1 MHLKIYLNNM
11 KSIAI
16 SGSARQNV
24 GKRDA
29 KELRYQGLIPAV
41 LYGGSTQTHLSVSA
55 ADLKPVLYTA
65 DVVFVELNIDG
76 KTVKAIVQDAQFHP
90 LTDLVTHVDF
100 LELFDDKEVSL
111 NIPIKL
117 TGTSPGVK
125 MGGKLVQKL
134 RSLRVKALPNN
145 LPQEILVP
153 MESLEVGKSFRVR
166 QVELE
171 NAKVLNNGDD
181 TIVSVIMSRA
191 LRQAEQEAA
200 KAAKGAK
207 KK

>member
-1 MHLKIYLNNM
+1 M

-29 KELRYQGLIPAV
+29 KELRYQGLVPAV
-41 LYGGSTQTHLSVSA
+41 IYGGTEQIHLSVSA
-55 ADLKPVLYTA
+55 ADLKPVLYTP

-76 KTVKAIVQDAQFHP
+76 KQVKAIVQEAQFHP
-90 LTDLVTHVDF
+90 LTDQITHIDF
-100 LELFDDKEVSL
+100 LQLFDDKEVSM

-134 RSLRVKALPNN
+134 RKLRVKALPAN
-145 LPQEILVP
+145 LPQVVEVP

-171 NAKVLNNGDD
+171 NAKVLNNSDD

-200 KAAKGAK
+200 KAAKGGK
-207 KK
+207 K

>member
-1 MHLKIYLNNM
+1 M

-29 KELRYQGLIPAV
+29 KELRYQGLVPAV
-41 LYGGSTQTHLSVSA
+41 VYGGTEQIHLSVSA
-55 ADLKPVLYTA
+55 ADLKPVLYTP

-76 KTVKAIVQDAQFHP
+76 TIVKATIQEAQFHP
-90 LTDLVTHVDF
+90 LTDQITHVDF
-100 LELFDDKEVSL
+100 LQLFDDKEVSI
-111 NIPIKL
+111 NIPINL

-134 RSLRVKALPNN
+134 RKLRVKALPAN
-145 LPQEILVP
+145 LPQEIDVP

-171 NAKVLNNGDD
+171 NAKVLNNADD

-200 KAAKGAK
+200 KAAKGGK
-207 KK
+207 K

>member
-1 MHLKIYLNNM
+1 M

-16 SGSARQNV
+16 SGSLRKNV

-29 KELRYQGLIPAV
+29 KELRYEGQVPAV
-41 LYGGSTQTHLSVSA
+41 LYGGTTQTHLSVSA
-55 ADLKPVLYTA
+55 ADLKAVLYTPE
-65 DVVFVELNIDG
+65 VVFLELNIDG
-76 KTVKAIVQDAQFHP
+76 KNVKAIVQDAQFHP
-90 LTDLVTHVDF
+90 LTDQVTHIDF
-100 LELFDDKEVSL
+100 LELFDDKEVTL
-111 NIPIKL
+111 NIPVKL

-125 MGGKLVQKL
+125 LGGKLVQKL
-134 RSLRVKALPNN
+134 RKLRVKALPAN

-153 MESLEVGKSFRVR
+153 MESLEVGKSFRVA
-166 QVELE
+166 QVVLD
-171 NAKVLNNGDD
+171 NAKVLNNSDD

-200 KAAKGAK
+200 KAAQGGK

>member
-1 MHLKIYLNNM
+1 M

-16 SGSARQNV
+16 SGSVRQSV

-29 KELRYQGLIPAV
+29 KELRYEGNIPAV

-55 ADLKPVLYTA
+55 ADLKQVLYTPE
-65 DVVFVELNIDG
+65 VIFIELNLDG

-100 LELFDDKEVSL
+100 LELNDEKEVTL
-111 NIPIKL
+111 NIPVKL

-125 MGGKLVQKL
+125 LGGKLVQKL
-134 RSLRVKALPNN
+134 RKLRVKALPEN
-145 LPQEILVP
+145 LPQEIAVP
-153 MESLEVGKSFRVR
+153 MESLEVGKSFRVA
-166 QVELE
+166 QVVLE
-171 NAKVLNNGDD
+171 NAKVLNNSDD

-191 LRQAEQEAA
+191 LRQAETEAA
-200 KAAKGAK
+200 KASKGGK
-207 KK
+207 K

>member
-1 MHLKIYLNNM
+1 M

-16 SGSARQNV
+16 SGSLRENV

-29 KELRYQGLIPAV
+29 KELRYQGKVPAV
-41 LYGGSTQTHLSVSA
+41 LYGGEKQYHFAVSA
-55 ADLKPVLYTA
+55 ADLKPAIYTP
-65 DVVFVELNIDG
+65 DVHFIDLDIDG
-76 KTVKAIVQDAQFHP
+76 DKHRAIIQETQFHP
-90 LTDLVTHVDF
+90 LTDQLRHVDF
-100 LELFDDKEVSL
+100 LLLNDKKEVSV

-134 RSLRVKALPNN
+134 RNLRVKALPNA
-145 LPQEILVP
+145 LPQYIEVP
-153 MESLEVGKSFRVR
+153 LDALEVGKSVRVEEI
-166 QVELE
+166 QLE
-171 NAKVLNNGDD
+171 NAKVLNNSDD

-200 KAAKGAK
+200 KDK
-207 KK
+207 K